1 MTLSGPRAP
10 AAPAAPLAAPADAMA
25 CDSAVTWAWRLLKP
39 ELWAF
44 EAAVW

>member
-25 CDSAVTWAWRLLKP
+25 FDSAVT
-39 ELWAF
+39 
-44 EAAVW
+44 